1 MVSKRDASIYIA
13 HDPRT
18 RGGVVEKSKKIVAG
32 LKKSAEKTA
41 CCGEGHFQPLSK
53 TIVSNNLRTA

>member
-1 MVSKRDASIYIA
+1 MVGKRDASIYIA

-32 LKKSAEKTA
+32 LKKSAEKSA

-53 TIVSNNLRTA
+53 TFV